1 MVKIRLVLQ
10 GSKKKPFYKIVVADS
25 RFPRNGRFIEQI
37 GFFNPNT
44 KDQTKKIHFNV
55 NRIQYWIKNGAKL
68 SDRTKYLIKQNN
80 LIEK

>member
-25 RFPRNGRFIEQI
+25 RFPRNGRFIEQV

-44 KDQTKKIHFNV
+44 TNKEKKINLTSIPNFNF
-55 NRIQYWIKNGAKL
+55 
-68 SDRTKYLIKQNN
+68 YLRHR
-80 LIEK
+80 L